1 MIKPVVLL
9 ILDGWGIEDS
19 REANAI
25 KLANTPNY
33 SRIIK
38 ENPNTQL
45 ITSGLDVGLPHGQM
59 GNSEVG
65 HLNIG
70 SGRVVYQEL
79 TKIDNEIKTGSFFNN
94 KVLLN
99 NMKQAKT
106 SGKALHLMGLLSDGG
121 VHSHISHI
129 KALLEMAKN
138 LGLEKV
144 YIHAFMDGRDVPP
157 RSAKEYIGSMENYM
171 EHLELGELAT
181 IQGRYYAMDRDKR
194 WDRVELGYKAL
205 AFGEGI
211 KVSSALEAVENSY
224 KNDINDEFIL
234 PAVIG
239 QYSGIEDGDSIIF
252 FNFRGDRARE
262 ISEVLLKSDFVE
274 FPRKDIA
281 VNYASMTEYD
291 ENLVAPVAF
300 PPERLKNTLGEY
312 LSQNGIRQ
320 VRIAETEKYAHVT
333 FFFNGGIEEA
343 NLYEDR
349 ILVPSPKVPTYD
361 LKPEMSLY
369 EVTEK
374 VLEVLE
380 NRMHEVVIINFANGD
395 MVGHTGNIPAAIKA
409 VEAVDECLG
418 KIEQAVL
425 DLNGV
430 LLITADHGN
439 CECMYNKKLEESHT
453 AHTTNPVPFIVVSK
467 EKMNVRNENG
477 LSLRDIGPTIL
488 KLLDLEIPEE
498 MTGTSLIK
506 D

>member
-9 ILDGWGIEDS
+9 ILDGWGIEESKD
-19 REANAI
+19 ANAI

-38 ENPNTQL
+38 DYPNTQL
-45 ITSGLDVGLPHGQM
+45 ITSGLAVGLPHGQM

-79 TKIDNEIKTGSFFNN
+79 TKIDNEIKTGNFFNN
-94 KVLLN
+94 EVLLE
-99 NMKQAKT
+99 NMNLAKS

-129 KALLEMAKN
+129 MALLEMAKN
-138 LGLEKV
+138 LNLEKV
-144 YIHAFMDGRDVPP
+144 YIHAFLDGRDVPP
-157 RSAKEYIGSMENYM
+157 RSAEEYIITIENFM
-171 EHLELGELAT
+171 NQLGLGEIAT

-194 WDRVELGYKAL
+194 WERLQLGYKAL
-205 AFGEGI
+205 AYGDGL
-211 KVSSALEAVENSY
+211 KVESAIESVENSY
-224 KNDINDEFIL
+224 AKNVNDEFVL
-234 PAVIG
+234 PSVIG
-239 QYSGIEDGDSIIF
+239 DYNGIKDGDSLIF

-262 ISEVLLKSDFVE
+262 ISEVLVKSDFTE
-274 FPRKDIA
+274 FPRKDIKI
-281 VNYASMTEYD
+281 NYACMTEYD
-291 ENLVAPVAF
+291 ESLGEPIAF
-300 PPERLKNTLGEY
+300 PPERMHNTLGEY
-312 LSQNGIRQ
+312 LSKSGIRQ

-333 FFFNGGIEEA
+333 FFFNGGLEEA
-343 NLYEDR
+343 NLNEDR
-349 ILVPSPKVPTYD
+349 ILVPSPKVATYD

-369 EVTEK
+369 EVTDK
-374 VLEVLE
+374 VLDVLAAKK
-380 NRMHEVVIINFANGD
+380 HEVVIINFANGD

-418 KIEQAVL
+418 KIEKAVK

-430 LLITADHGN
+430 LLVTADHGN
-439 CECMYNKKLEESHT
+439 CECMYNFELKESITSHS
-453 AHTTNPVPFIVVSK
+453 TNPVPFIVISNK
-467 EKMNVRNENG
+467 RMEVRKDVG

>member
-9 ILDGWGIEDS
+9 ILDGWGIEES

-33 SRIIK
+33 SRIIQ

-45 ITSGLDVGLPHGQM
+45 ITSGIDVGLPYGQM

-70 SGRVVYQEL
+70 SGRVVYQDL
-79 TKIDNEIKTGSFFNN
+79 TKIDNEITTGNFFNN
-94 KVLLN
+94 EVLLE
-99 NMKQAKT
+99 NMNLAKS

-129 KALLEMAKN
+129 MALLEMAKN
-138 LGLEKV
+138 LNLEKV
-144 YIHAFMDGRDVPP
+144 YIHAFLDGRDVPP
-157 RSAKEYIGSMENYM
+157 RSAEEYIISIEDFMTNIG
-171 EHLELGELAT
+171 LGKIAT

-194 WDRVELGYKAL
+194 WDRLELGYKAL
-205 AFGEGI
+205 AFGDGLKAETAI
-211 KVSSALEAVENSY
+211 EAVENSY
-224 KNDINDEFIL
+224 AIDVNDEFVI
-234 PAVIG
+234 PTVIG
-239 QYSGIEDGDSIIF
+239 DYKGLEEGDSLIF

-262 ISEVLLKSDFVE
+262 ISEVLVKSDFTE
-274 FPRKDIA
+274 FPRKNIN
-281 VNYASMTEYD
+281 VNFVCMSEYD
-291 ENLVAPVAF
+291 ENLGAAIAF
-300 PPERLKNTLGEY
+300 PSDRLNNTLGEY
-312 LSQNGIRQ
+312 LSKNGIRQ

-333 FFFNGGIEEA
+333 FFFNGGVEEP
-343 NLYEDR
+343 NIGEDR
-349 ILVPSPKVPTYD
+349 ILVPSPKVATYD
-361 LKPEMSLY
+361 LKPEMSVY
-369 EVTEK
+369 EVTQK

-380 NRMHEVVIINFANGD
+380 AKKHEVLIINFANGD

-418 KIEQAVL
+418 KIEKSVKDL
-425 DLNGV
+425 DGV
-430 LLITADHGN
+430 LLVTADHGN
-439 CECMYNKKLEESHT
+439 CECMYNKELKEAIT
-453 AHTTNPVPFIVVSK
+453 AHSTNPVPFIVVSNKYMEVRK
-467 EKMNVRNENG
+467 EVG
-477 LSLRDIGPTIL
+477 LSLRDISPTIL

>member
-9 ILDGWGIEDS
+9 ILDGWGIEES
-19 REANAI
+19 KEGNAI
-25 KLANTPNY
+25 KMANIPNY
-33 SRIIK
+33 TRII
-38 ENPNTQL
+38 EEYPNTQL

-79 TKIDNEIKTGSFFNN
+79 TKIDNEIKTGSFFDNE
-94 KVLLN
+94 VLLN
-99 NMKQAKT
+99 NMKLAQK

-138 LGLEKV
+138 LNLSKV
-144 YIHAFMDGRDVPP
+144 YIHAFLDGRDVPP
-157 RSAKEYIGSMENYM
+157 RSAKEYIISIENFM

-194 WDRVELGYKAL
+194 WERLELGYKAL
-205 AFGEGI
+205 AYGDGL
-211 KVSSALEAVENSY
+211 KVDSALEAVDNSY
-224 KNDINDEFIL
+224 AKDVNDEFVL
-234 PAVIG
+234 PSVIG
-239 QYSGIEDGDSIIF
+239 DYSGIEDGDSVIF

-262 ISEVLLKSDFVE
+262 ISEVMVKNDFSE
-274 FPRKDIA
+274 FKRKDIQ
-281 VNYASMTEYD
+281 VNFACMTEYD
-291 ENLVAPVAF
+291 ESLGEPIAF
-300 PPERLKNTLGEY
+300 PPERLHNTLGEY
-312 LSQNGIRQ
+312 LSKNGIRQ

-333 FFFNGGIEEA
+333 FFFNGGLEEP
-343 NLYEDR
+343 NEGEDR
-349 ILVPSPKVPTYD
+349 ILVPSPKVATYD
-361 LKPEMSLY
+361 LQPEMSLY

-380 NRMHEVVIINFANGD
+380 ANEHEVLIINFANCD
-395 MVGHTGNIPAAIKA
+395 MVGHTGIIPAAIKA

-418 KIEQAVL
+418 KIVDAVVKI
-425 DLNGV
+425 DGA
-430 LLITADHGN
+430 LLVTADHGN
-439 CECMYNKKLEESHT
+439 CEYMYDKKQEESHT
-453 AHTTNPVPFIVVSK
+453 AHTTNPVPFIVVSNK
-467 EKMNVRNENG
+467 KYEIRKDNC
-477 LSLRDIGPTIL
+477 LSLRDISPTIL
-488 KLLDLEIPEE
+488 NLLDLEIPVE

>member
-9 ILDGWGIEDS
+9 ILDGWGIEES
-19 REANAI
+19 KEANAI

-45 ITSGLDVGLPHGQM
+45 ITSGIDVGLPHGQM

-94 KVLLN
+94 EVLLN
-99 NMKQAKT
+99 NMNLAKT

-138 LGLEKV
+138 VNLKKV
-144 YIHAFMDGRDVPP
+144 YIHAFLDGRDVPP
-157 RSAKEYIGSMENYM
+157 RSAKEYIYSLEKFMN
-171 EHLELGELAT
+171 HLELGELVT

-194 WDRVELGYKAL
+194 WDRLELGYKAL
-205 AFGEGI
+205 AYGDGQ
-211 KVSSALEAVENSY
+211 KVESAIIAVENSY
-224 KNDINDEFIL
+224 ENDVNDEFVL

-239 QYSGIEDGDSIIF
+239 DYNGIEDGDSIIF

-262 ISEVLLKSDFVE
+262 ISEVLVKSDFAE
-274 FPRKDIA
+274 FPRKEVK
-281 VNYASMTEYD
+281 VNFACMTEYD
-291 ENLVAPVAF
+291 ESLGEPIAF
-300 PPERLKNTLGEY
+300 PPERLHNTLGEY
-312 LSQNGIRQ
+312 LSKKGMRQ

-333 FFFNGGIEEA
+333 FFFNGGMEEP
-343 NLYEDR
+343 NENEDR
-349 ILVPSPKVPTYD
+349 ILVPSPKVATYD

-369 EVTEK
+369 EVTDK

-380 NRMHEVVIINFANGD
+380 AKNHEVIIINFANGD
-395 MVGHTGNIPAAIKA
+395 MVGHTGNIPSAIKA

-418 KIEQAVL
+418 KIEKAVKDL
-425 DLNGV
+425 DGI
-430 LLITADHGN
+430 LLVTADHGN

-453 AHTTNPVPFIVVSK
+453 AHTTNPVPFIVVSNK
-467 EKMNVRNENG
+467 KMEVRKDVG

-506 D
+506 Y

>member
-19 REANAI
+19 NEANAI
-25 KLANTPNY
+25 KLAYTPNY

-38 ENPNTQL
+38 DYPNTQL

-79 TKIDNEIKTGSFFNN
+79 TKIDNEIKTGNFFSNE
-94 KVLLN
+94 VLIS
-99 NMKQAKT
+99 NMQKAKL
-106 SGKALHLMGLLSDGG
+106 SDNALHLMGLLSDGG

-138 LGLEKV
+138 IGLKKV

-157 RSAKEYIGSMENYM
+157 RSAREYIDSLEKFM
-171 EHLELGELAT
+171 EHIELGQIAT
-181 IQGRYYAMDRDKR
+181 VQGRYYAMDRDKR
-194 WDRVELGYKAL
+194 WDRVELGYRAI
-205 AFGEGI
+205 AYAEGV
-211 KVSSALEAVENSY
+211 KEDSAIEAVEKSY
-224 KNDINDEFIL
+224 EANINDEFII

-239 QYSGIEDGDSIIF
+239 EYKGIQDGDSVIF

-262 ISEVLLKSDFVE
+262 ITEVLLKSDFSE
-274 FPRKDIA
+274 FPRKNVEI
-281 VNYASMTEYD
+281 NYASMTEYD
-291 ENLVAPVAF
+291 ENLIAPVAF

-312 LSQNGIRQ
+312 LSKKGIRQ

-343 NLYEDR
+343 NFNEDR

-374 VLEVLE
+374 VLDVLE
-380 NRMHEVVIINFANGD
+380 NRIHEVVIINFANGD
-395 MVGHTGNIPAAIKA
+395 MVGHTGNIQAAIKA

-418 KIEQAVL
+418 KIEKAVKDL
-425 DLNGV
+425 DGA

-453 AHTTNPVPFIVVSK
+453 AHTTNPVPFIVVSNK
-467 EKMNVRNENG
+467 KMNVRNENG

-488 KLLDLEIPEE
+488 KLLDLEIPVE